1 MALVKWTTPKVVRR
15 YEWYAHGKPELL
27 RMSGY
32 VAKWTLLLGLPT
44 LYALWRMAPAEL
56 HRVSMAFLDAP
67 LFLCFYLGIG
77 MKLYISIGR
86 PYRVD
91 SNGLSY
97 RVTKDE
103 VRIHWHQMQ
112 SWTIGDHPRIAGIR
126 ILTIKA
132 TRLRRLRTFT
142 FPFNPR
148 TTDEARLRLLLRE
161 HVRAQ

>member
-15 YEWYAHGKPELL
+15 YEWQTEGKPQLL
-27 RMSGY
+27 RLAWY
-32 VAKWTLLLGLPT
+32 AAKWTLLLGLPT
-44 LYALWRMAPAEL
+44 LYAIWHFAPTDM
-56 HRVSMAFLDAP
+56 HRVSTAFLSVP
-67 LFLCFYLGIG
+67 LFLSLWLGIG
-77 MKLYISIGR
+77 MKLLIFVGR

-91 SNGLSY
+91 SKGLSY
-97 RVTKDE
+97 KVGNDNR
-103 VRIHWHQMQ
+103 RICWHQMQ

-148 TTDEARLRLLLRE
+148 TTDEARLRGLLRE